1 MASDKSFDIFI
12 SYNQKSAQPAVKELY
27 EKLKAKYGESI
38 SIWVDYEQWL
48 RNPGLN
54 KYAVLMQGLKA
65 SKCILCCVTSGY
77 SESKDCQK
85 ELTYALDEHKGARAI
100 LMLDHYKDLKDEGVK
115 LQIINETRLNFYNNK
130 VAYNKIPLDL
140 SYCHTYWIKW

>member
-27 EKLKAKYGESI
+27 QKLKAKYGESI

-65 SKCILCCVTSGY
+65 SKSIL
-77 SESKDCQK
+77 
-85 ELTYALDEHKGARAI
+85 
-100 LMLDHYKDLKDEGVK
+100 
-115 LQIINETRLNFYNNK
+115 
-130 VAYNKIPLDL
+130 
-140 SYCHTYWIKW
+140 